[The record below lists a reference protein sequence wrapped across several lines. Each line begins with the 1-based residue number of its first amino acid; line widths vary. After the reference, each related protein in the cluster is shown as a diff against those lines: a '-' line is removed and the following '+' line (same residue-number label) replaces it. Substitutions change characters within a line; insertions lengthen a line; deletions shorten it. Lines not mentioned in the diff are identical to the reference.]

1 MSQQDTGM
9 CLPTDGNVRWTNTG
23 DGRDQNAPDIYRP
36 FHIAGFGFF
45 FKCNLAKR
53 YSVKAMTLI
62 DDGSSLCD
70 IVIC

>member
-45 FKCNLAKR
+45 FN
-53 YSVKAMTLI
+53 
-62 DDGSSLCD
+62 
-70 IVIC
+70 VI

>member
-1 MSQQDTGM
+1 MHFISSACEEVARGQEDILSQQDTGM

-45 FKCNLAKR
+45 FL
-53 YSVKAMTLI
+53 M
-62 DDGSSLCD
+62 
-70 IVIC
+70 